1 MILLFLIFSFAV
13 LVISCKINSD
23 EKNER
28 EQANLNLQNRYLERN
43 EVCIGTEHTFQIQLK
58 GNKERKIRFIADDV
72 HEKVHI
78 LADGI
83 FFSLHYAQ
91 ITDCQIVVV
100 EKENDEFENYMLG
113 HIAAGPTGAALAA
126 ATETPEITL
135 LMAMNFTDLKAPC
148 KKEIIL
154 LQGNSEVTREN
165 YAKAISF
172 SQKVLATIQEI
183 TNKSLDA
190 NASPNAHSK

>member
-1 MILLFLIFSFAV
+1 MQKYGIMKVFA
-13 LVISCKINSD
+13 NSAQSD
-23 EKNER
+23 WS
-28 EQANLNLQNRYLERN
+28 
-43 EVCIGTEHTFQIQLK
+43 GTDAY
-58 GNKERKIRFIADDV
+58 GV
-72 HEKVHI
+72 VSG
-78 LADGI
+78 DGE
-83 FFSLHYAQ
+83 
-91 ITDCQIVVV
+91 CPVVV
-100 EKENDEFENYMLG
+100 ENENDEFENYMLG

>member
-1 MILLFLIFSFAV
+1 
-13 LVISCKINSD
+13 
-23 EKNER
+23 
-28 EQANLNLQNRYLERN
+28 
-43 EVCIGTEHTFQIQLK
+43 
-58 GNKERKIRFIADDV
+58 
-72 HEKVHI
+72 
-78 LADGI
+78 
-83 FFSLHYAQ
+83 
-91 ITDCQIVVV
+91 
-100 EKENDEFENYMLG
+100 
-113 HIAAGPTGAALAA
+113 
-126 ATETPEITL
+126 
-135 LMAMNFTDLKAPC
+135 MAMNFTDLKAPC